1 MLKHQHKQY
10 KLENIGQQHI
20 LEVSAFRQKVTDYNQ
35 LVKTRLTF
43 LVVLSAAITY
53 ATAAFNQGINWF
65 DLTILI
71 VGGTL
76 VTGSANGINQIIEK
90 NFDKLMVRTANRP
103 VATHRMS
110 ITEAAIASALM
121 GIAGVALIGL
131 FLNPLAGVIAFISL
145 LLYAFIYTP
154 MKRISPISVFVGA
167 FPGALPVLIGYTAFS
182 NTLSYEALLL
192 FSVQFFWQFP
202 HFWSIAWI
210 LDDDYK
216 RAGFKMLPTY
226 AKDKTSALIT
236 LAFTICLIPI
246 GFMPTF
252 EGYTGITSGLIAIGA
267 ALVLTYFSFRL
278 YKTCDNKDAKRLMFG
293 SFLYLPLVQ
302 LAYLIDKI

>member
-1 MLKHQHKQY
+1 MEHI
-10 KLENIGQQHI
+10 NQQQVI
-20 LEVSAFRQKVTDYNQ
+20 QVSAFRQKVTDYNQ
-35 LVKTRLTF
+35 LIKTRLTF

-53 ATAAFNQGINWF
+53 ATAAVNTGINWL
-65 DLTILI
+65 DLLMLTL
-71 VGGTL
+71 GGTL
-76 VTGSANGINQIIEK
+76 VTGAANGINQIIEK
-90 NFDKLMVRTANRP
+90 NYDKLMVRTANRP
-103 VATHRMS
+103 VATNRMS
-110 ITEAAIASALM
+110 NTEAGLASGIM
-121 GIAGVALIGL
+121 GIIGVIIIGWG
-131 FLNPLAGVIAFISL
+131 LNPLAGAVALVSL

-182 NTLSYEALLL
+182 QSFTYESLLL
-192 FSVQFFWQFP
+192 FGVQFFWQFP

-236 LAFTICLIPI
+236 LAFTLCLIPI
-246 GFMPTF
+246 GFMPTL
-252 EGYTGITSGLIAIGA
+252 EGFTGSASGIIAILGG
-267 ALVLTYFSFRL
+267 LVLSYFAFRL

-293 SFLYLPLVQ
+293 SFLYLPIVQ
-302 LAYLIDKI
+302 LAYLFDKL

>member
-1 MLKHQHKQY
+1 M
-10 KLENIGQQHI
+10 ENISQHQVI
-20 LEVSAFRQKVTDYNQ
+20 AVSSFKQKVTDYNQ

-53 ATAAFNQGINWF
+53 ATAAFNQGIIWF
-65 DLTILI
+65 DMFILI

-76 VTGSANGINQIIEK
+76 VTGSSNGINQIIEK

-103 VATHRMS
+103 VATNRMS
-110 ITEAAIASALM
+110 TTEAGIASALM
-121 GIAGVALIGL
+121 GIAGVLLMGY
-131 FLNPLAGVIAFISL
+131 FLNPLAGGIAALSL
-145 LLYAFIYTP
+145 VLYAFIYTP
-154 MKRISPISVFVGA
+154 MKRISPISVFIGA

-182 NTLSYEALLL
+182 GVLTYEALIL
-192 FSVQFFWQFP
+192 FGVQFFWQFP

-226 AKDKTSALIT
+226 AKDKKSALIT
-236 LAFTICLIPI
+236 LAFTICLLPI
-246 GFMPTF
+246 GLMPTF
-252 EGYTGITSGLIAIGA
+252 EGFTGLISGIIAIAGG
-267 ALVLTYFSFRL
+267 LMLSYFAFRL
-278 YKTCDNKDAKRLMFG
+278 YITCDNKDAKRLMFA

-302 LAYLIDKI
+302 FAYLFDKI

>member
-20 LEVSAFRQKVTDYNQ
+20 LEVSAFMQKVTYYNQ

-53 ATAAFNQGINWF
+53 ATAAFNQGFNWF

-76 VTGSANGINQIIEK
+76 VTGAANGINQIIEK

-110 ITEAAIASALM
+110 ITEAVIASALM

-192 FSVQFFWQFP
+192 FGVQFFCQCP
-202 HFWSIAWI
+202 HFWSIAGI

-216 RAGFKMLPTY
+216 RA
-226 AKDKTSALIT
+226 
-236 LAFTICLIPI
+236 
-246 GFMPTF
+246 
-252 EGYTGITSGLIAIGA
+252 
-267 ALVLTYFSFRL
+267 
-278 YKTCDNKDAKRLMFG
+278 
-293 SFLYLPLVQ
+293 
-302 LAYLIDKI
+302 